1 MPKLLFYLLL
11 LSSFLLGNGRCLVAQ
26 DYGEDGDYGEI
37 YPREVYYQS
46 EQNRRNFS
54 EDQWRETIEGLD
66 YSRQV
71 RGERQEDENFFTDGN
86 TNRGTDRRYEEQNR
100 GGTSAVWAT
109 IFKFL
114 AIAIAVGVMA
124 LLIARVLGPE
134 GLGKPRSRRF
144 ATELGT
150 IDVEQIEENIHESD
164 LERYIHQAIAQG
176 DYRLAARLYYL
187 AIIKE
192 LSLHEAIQWKRDK
205 TNRDYLRELVGHPLR
220 DEFRALTLV
229 FERIWYGDRALEEA
243 DFPLLQARF
252 EQLLQATKKTTA
264 PTAR

>member
-1 MPKLLFYLLL
+1 
-11 LSSFLLGNGRCLVAQ
+11 
-26 DYGEDGDYGEI
+26 
-37 YPREVYYQS
+37 
-46 EQNRRNFS
+46 
-54 EDQWRETIEGLD
+54 
-66 YSRQV
+66 
-71 RGERQEDENFFTDGN
+71 
-86 TNRGTDRRYEEQNR
+86 
-100 GGTSAVWAT
+100 
-109 IFKFL
+109 
-114 AIAIAVGVMA
+114 
-124 LLIARVLGPE
+124 
-134 GLGKPRSRRF
+134 
-144 ATELGT
+144 
-150 IDVEQIEENIHESD
+150 
-164 LERYIHQAIAQG
+164 IAQG